1 VGSEKELGFGR
12 GRTLVGK
19 AHGPEASQRRMETC
33 ARANR
38 CANRV
43 SAPSNVRVNDSIL
56 SDAARCWVDVAVTA
70 TMMGQRLA
78 GNAIRRKASWV
89 VPPFSPQ
96 GENSSPLGA
105 KTPWGKNGGTIL
117 VRRVKPT
124 TRIVDG
130 ARGGSC
136 RSAWNRPGGAR
147 GRQGTSEDGTISVKA
162 PPAVALG
169 RPSAGGQHPERRE
182 ALPYRKARVRLQR

>member
-1 VGSEKELGFGR
+1 VGSEKELGFER
-12 GRTLVGK
+12 GRALVGK
-19 AHGPEASQRRMETC
+19 AHGQEASQRRMETC

-38 CANRV
+38 WANRA

-56 SDAARCWVDVAVTA
+56 SDAARCRVDVAVTA

-96 GENSSPLGA
+96 GEKLSFTGE
-105 KTPWGKNGGTIL
+105 NGGTIL

-124 TRIVDG
+124 TRILED

-136 RSAWNRPGGAR
+136 RSAWNRHGGAR
-147 GRQGTSEDGTISVKA
+147 GRQGTSEDGTITVKA

-182 ALPYRKARVRLQR
+182 ALPYRKARVRFQR

>member
-1 VGSEKELGFGR
+1 VGSEKEPGLGR
-12 GRTLVGK
+12 DRALMGK
-19 AHGPEASQRRMETC
+19 AREQEIPQRRVYKHASERIGVRIALRAFKPCAATVRSGRVPQGTGSAWMKRRVDGPEARRKT
-33 ARANR
+33 
-38 CANRV
+38 
-43 SAPSNVRVNDSIL
+43 
-56 SDAARCWVDVAVTA
+56 
-70 TMMGQRLA
+70 
-78 GNAIRRKASWV
+78 IRRKASWV

-96 GENSSPLGA
+96 GEKLSSRGE
-105 KTPWGKNGGTIL
+105 NGGTIL

-182 ALPYRKARVRLQR
+182 ALPYRKARVRLQQSTL

>member
-1 VGSEKELGFGR
+1 VGSEKEFCFEWGR
-12 GRTLVGK
+12 ALVGK
-19 AHGPEASQRRMETC
+19 AHGQEASQRRMETC

-56 SDAARCWVDVAVTA
+56 SDAARCRVDVAVTA

-78 GNAIRRKASWV
+78 GNAARRKASWV

-96 GENSSPLGA
+96 GEKLSSRGE
-105 KTPWGKNGGTIL
+105 NGGTIL